1 MPVLHQFF
9 HLPFSNVL
17 PVLSTNAYWVISSS
31 IFFILYHRK
40 YDKYHWAGNANLR
53 FSYVVIL
60 RETRS
65 NYLKLIYFPKWN
77 FIYSTKGKQIWK
89 VIISL
94 LTTHWGTRRPKRPDR
109 LLLLLSH
116 FSCVRLCAT
125 PKLAAHQ
132 DTPSLGF
139 SRQEHWS
146 GLPFPFP
153 VHESEKWQWSCSV
166 VPDS

>member
-9 HLPFSNVL
+9 HLPFSDVL

-94 LTTHWGTRRPKRPDR
+94 LTTHWGTRRPKRPDMCFCDPMDY
-109 LLLLLSH
+109 SPPG
-116 FSCVRLCAT
+116 S
-125 PKLAAHQ
+125 
-132 DTPSLGF
+132 S
-139 SRQEHWS
+139 
-146 GLPFPFP
+146 
-153 VHESEKWQWSCSV
+153 VHGISQAKILV
-166 VPDS
+166 VCYFLFQGIEPGSPAL